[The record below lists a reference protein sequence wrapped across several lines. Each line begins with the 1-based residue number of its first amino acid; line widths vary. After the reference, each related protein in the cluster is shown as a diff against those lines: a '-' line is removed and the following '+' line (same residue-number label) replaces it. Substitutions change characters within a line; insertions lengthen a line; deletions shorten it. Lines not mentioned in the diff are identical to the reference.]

1 METLL
6 FVDTETTGLAEDVS
20 LPPSNTENWPRL
32 VEIAWRMYTRSGE
45 ELSKTSSLIRPDG
58 FEIPKSATEIH
69 GITTEEAREDGKA
82 LRDVLA
88 GFERKLKEADWLVAH
103 NASFD
108 RGVLLSEYHRA
119 GAKSSLEDLPSLCTM
134 EQSEGL
140 VGGTEKPT
148 LGELHE
154 ALTGREPL
162 RQHRA
167 SSDVSTTVSCFWK
180 LLAREEVDLPPEL
193 EEVNNSDGENQSD
206 PASPQQQAEDTASE
220 QEAKA
225 ENARIQKE
233 PETNVFKAGFVV
245 EEITERLQ
253 EMLRGRTDPEEEQ
266 EENTVLDEFYDRVQL
281 FRLNGLDT
289 GIPAEPDPRLAVAYN
304 YLLRGRPT
312 RASLQ
317 LSRQVLENQLDVEA
331 EFTQEGPT
339 IDLKIPS
346 SFWDD
351 VDPRAVHQAFGEYR
365 QRELSEIAGAVGT
378 PAFHLLQA
386 TRKFIYAAHLQLGVL
401 QALLRRGDG
410 GERMVSVRILGC
422 DRTFGKAVVEDLN
435 SLLEHIYSLDDSKE
449 ECPILVFTEEETAD
463 LTFSTV
469 WSTENDAEGGNGDSD
484 HDFQIT
490 PIIEEELDEDESFSS
505 YPHQAGLISTPRI
518 EYAQI
523 GEVSE
528 QVEDEKQ
535 IQEFEFEDE
544 KYQSALLYFLQNG
557 FRKRNFLPG
566 QLPIINRALQRENVV
581 GLLPTGG
588 GKSLTYQLCGL
599 LQPGTT
605 LIVDPINS
613 LMRDQYDQ
621 LTDEQITSG
630 VYINSLNTDS
640 ERDAFVHRL
649 KRGELH
655 FAFVS
660 PERLQMQKYREM
672 FEACMRGGHYFSYGV
687 IDEAHCVSE
696 WGHDFRQSYL
706 HLADNLQQF
715 CTNEDRGEGP
725 LPLFALTATASFDVL
740 ADVQRDLGMGEE
752 SLITLPPDAIDRDE
766 LHFRILEIEKDV
778 QPDLEFWDREKRL
791 GWPKYD
797 RIEEFI
803 RSVPAELKELWADT
817 QGEKAAQ
824 EVGAGTLTDF
834 FEPEED
840 GRYSHGGVIFCPT
853 KSNSIG
859 NGVLALRDGYDGAAG
874 PEGLRE
880 RLPFLDISTFFSEQ
894 DDDTVKDEEVNKE
907 ARKSLRNQREFLRN
921 ESNLMIA
928 TKAFGMGID
937 KPDIRYS
944 IHYSM
949 PNSVE
954 SFYQE
959 AGRAGRDG
967 NPALCAVLYHS
978 ADVQMNRDFQANS
991 FKGINREQAILD
1003 ELLNEVHY
1011 EEKFFVDY
1019 VAAQLRK
1026 QFDRYFRLSLFPTG
1040 EGEEPFLLYVNGPW
1054 QGEEE
1059 DRICYGCL
1067 KIEDLSRFKPGQY
1080 ESNVPDSLDTDEVLN
1095 ATREIIRDES
1105 EDADH
1110 LEWLTRTRSPGIA
1123 SRLRGAD
1130 QEEHRLKIG
1139 FTSDVV
1145 SEITERLKENGNPRM
1160 EKVAVRAAYKFCDGP
1175 EEFFDRLK
1183 VQYGKLT
1190 DFDQDLTLN
1199 EELREYLSG
1208 AFYRIRN
1215 SDDTQRA
1222 VYRLSVLGVIDD
1234 YVVDYPG
1241 KALEVF
1247 FHEKDQEDYRKNLRQ
1262 YLRRYLGSER
1272 TEEWLSAVS
1281 DISADSA
1288 LKQYLWGL
1296 AEFVYEEIARK
1307 RERAIDYMDELLQLG
1322 LQEGEEAFRQNIVY
1336 YFTSKYAR
1344 FEYLPEDLDQGKREN
1359 LSDVRR
1365 YIGYVFDPP
1374 DGLGG
1379 DIDNAKHLRG
1389 ACARLRTSLTG
1400 ENATLDLL
1408 NAFSILALNA
1418 VERRSTSDEAPS
1430 EAIES
1435 YVRGFSRFKERRPWD
1450 DCLDT
1455 LVFFHSKLE
1464 EISPEAEQ
1472 AIQPQLHAVLLDR
1485 TATRLSEFNSLK
1497 DL

>member
-1 METLL
+1 
-6 FVDTETTGLAEDVS
+6 
-20 LPPSNTENWPRL
+20 
-32 VEIAWRMYTRSGE
+32 
-45 ELSKTSSLIRPDG
+45 
-58 FEIPKSATEIH
+58 
-69 GITTEEAREDGKA
+69 
-82 LRDVLA
+82 
-88 GFERKLKEADWLVAH
+88 
-103 NASFD
+103 
-108 RGVLLSEYHRA
+108 
-119 GAKSSLEDLPSLCTM
+119 
-134 EQSEGL
+134 
-140 VGGTEKPT
+140 
-148 LGELHE
+148 
-154 ALTGREPL
+154 
-162 RQHRA
+162 
-167 SSDVSTTVSCFWK
+167 
-180 LLAREEVDLPPEL
+180 
-193 EEVNNSDGENQSD
+193 
-206 PASPQQQAEDTASE
+206 
-220 QEAKA
+220 
-225 ENARIQKE
+225 
-233 PETNVFKAGFVV
+233 
-245 EEITERLQ
+245 
-253 EMLRGRTDPEEEQ
+253 
-266 EENTVLDEFYDRVQL
+266 
-281 FRLNGLDT
+281 
-289 GIPAEPDPRLAVAYN
+289 
-304 YLLRGRPT
+304 
-312 RASLQ
+312 
-317 LSRQVLENQLDVEA
+317 
-331 EFTQEGPT
+331 
-339 IDLKIPS
+339 
-346 SFWDD
+346 
-351 VDPRAVHQAFGEYR
+351 
-365 QRELSEIAGAVGT
+365 
-378 PAFHLLQA
+378 
-386 TRKFIYAAHLQLGVL
+386 
-401 QALLRRGDG
+401 
-410 GERMVSVRILGC
+410 
-422 DRTFGKAVVEDLN
+422 
-435 SLLEHIYSLDDSKE
+435 
-449 ECPILVFTEEETAD
+449 
-463 LTFSTV
+463 
-469 WSTENDAEGGNGDSD
+469 
-484 HDFQIT
+484 
-490 PIIEEELDEDESFSS
+490 
-505 YPHQAGLISTPRI
+505 
-518 EYAQI
+518 
-523 GEVSE
+523 
-528 QVEDEKQ
+528 
-535 IQEFEFEDE
+535 
-544 KYQSALLYFLQNG
+544 
-557 FRKRNFLPG
+557 
-566 QLPIINRALQRENVV
+566 
-581 GLLPTGG
+581 
-588 GKSLTYQLCGL
+588 
-599 LQPGTT
+599 
-605 LIVDPINS
+605 
-613 LMRDQYDQ
+613 
-621 LTDEQITSG
+621 
-630 VYINSLNTDS
+630 
-640 ERDAFVHRL
+640 
-649 KRGELH
+649 
-655 FAFVS
+655 
-660 PERLQMQKYREM
+660 MQKYREM

-817 QGEKAAQ
+817 QGEKSAQ
-824 EVGAGTLTDF
+824 EAGAGTLTDF

-907 ARKSLRNQREFLRN
+907 ARKSLWNQREFLRN

-1003 ELLNEVHY
+1003 ELLSEVHY

-1019 VAAQLRK
+1019 AAAQLRK
-1026 QFDRYFRLSLFPTG
+1026 QFDRYFRLNLFPTG
-1040 EGEEPFLLYVNGPW
+1040 EGEEPFLLYINGPW
-1054 QGEEE
+1054 QEEEE

-1067 KIEDLSRFKPGQY
+1067 KIEDLSRFRPGQY
-1080 ESNVPDSLDTDEVLN
+1080 ESNVPDSLTADDVLD
-1095 ATREIIRDES
+1095 ATREIIRGHS
-1105 EDADH
+1105 EDDDY
-1110 LEWLTRTRSPGIA
+1110 LEWLTWTRSPGIA
-1123 SRLRGAD
+1123 KRLEESD

-1145 SEITERLKENGNPRM
+1145 SVITERLKENGNPQM
-1160 EKVAVRAAYKFCDGP
+1160 EAVAVRAAYKFCDGP
-1175 EEFFDRLK
+1175 EEFLDRLE

-1190 DFDQDLTLN
+1190 DFNQNLALN

-1234 YVVDYPG
+1234 YVIDYPG

-1247 FHEKDQEDYRKNLRQ
+1247 FHAKDDDDYSDNLEDYLG
-1262 YLRRYLGSER
+1262 RYLGHES
-1272 TEEWLSAVS
+1272 TQDWLSKVS

-1296 AEFVYEEIARK
+1296 AEFVYAEIARK
-1307 RERAIDYMDELLQLG
+1307 RERAIDYMDELLQVG
-1322 LQEGEEAFRQNIVY
+1322 IREGEEAFRQNIVY

-1344 FEYLPEDLDQGKREN
+1344 LEYLPEDLDQGKKED
-1359 LSDVRR
+1359 LSDVRK
-1365 YIGYVFDPP
+1365 YIEYVFNPP
-1374 DGLGG
+1374 DDLGG
-1379 DIDNAKHLRG
+1379 DVDNAKHLRG

-1408 NAFSILALNA
+1408 NAFSILALSA
-1418 VERRSTSDEAPS
+1418 VEQRNVSDDVPA
-1430 EAIES
+1430 EAIGS
-1435 YVRGFSRFKERRPWD
+1435 YVQGFRRFKERKPWD

-1455 LVFFHSKLE
+1455 LTFFHKKLR
-1464 EISPEAEQ
+1464 EISPEAEK

-1497 DL
+1497 EL